1 VNTTQ
6 GFKLERPDLESCK
19 AETMLRLFSTEHC
32 STVYKHATVW
42 KRSSRTVCHTKKKRS
57 KLQLRC

>member
-6 GFKLERPDLESCK
+6 GFKLQRPDLEGCR
-19 AETMLRLFSTEHC
+19 AEAMLRLFIAEPC
-32 STVYKHATVW
+32 STVYKHATIW
-42 KRSSRTVCHTKKKRS
+42 NRSWRTVCHTKKRS